1 MLVEDD
7 LPTVQ
12 TEKKKEI
19 IEPGIPS
26 GGKGETEVTEGN
38 VQARILPQILFAG
51 LFKGGDNHCANQTKS
66 TKANPYLGASSN
78 VMHCCSERYPCVTS
92 SSQFEKIGS

>member
-26 GGKGETEVTEGN
+26 GGKVETGVTEGN

-51 LFKGGDNHCANQTKS
+51 YLRGETTTVQTRRRALK
-66 TKANPYLGASSN
+66 L
-78 VMHCCSERYPCVTS
+78 
-92 SSQFEKIGS
+92 ILI

>member
-1 MLVEDD
+1 MTHDERKKSLLVEDD

-26 GGKGETEVTEGN
+26 GGKGETGVTEGN
-38 VQARILPQILFAG
+38 VQARILPQILFSG
-51 LFKGGDNHCANQTKS
+51 LFKGGDNHCANKLLL
-66 TKANPYLGASSN
+66 PDEE
-78 VMHCCSERYPCVTS
+78 H
-92 SSQFEKIGS
+92 